1 MQTTVPF
8 IDVQDVAPKAATWLS
23 GVGTYHKGNMGYG
36 GYIGLS
42 VQSYDFSR
50 HMIPDLTS
58 EHMSKQQSV
67 VYDLKLDDGVWLIE
81 SWANKLLMLIKK
93 DLILSFAEAK

>member
-58 EHMSKQQSV
+58 EHMSKPQSV
-67 VYDLKLDDGVWLIE
+67 LYDFKLDDGV
-81 SWANKLLMLIKK
+81 
-93 DLILSFAEAK
+93 